1 MDTILISS
9 CLLGNPVRYDGKI
22 KPLKNHLIETWKQEG
37 RLIAFCPEVAG
48 GLPVPRPPA
57 EIQGTGGGEAVLAG
71 SAKVIDRTGKDVSA
85 QFIAGAT
92 MALALCRQH
101 RIRVAILTD
110 LSPSCGSTRI
120 YNGKFSRETITGTG
134 VTTALL
140 QQNGIRVIDQH
151 SIHRLWVG
159 QNQDNTNTRYCI
171 INILTHN

>member
-1 MDTILISS
+1 MDSILISS

-22 KPLKNHLIETWKQEG
+22 KPLKNHLIEAWKQEG

-57 EIQGTGGGEAVLAG
+57 EIQGTGGGEAVPAG
-71 SAKVIDRTGKDVSA
+71 SARVIDNTGRDVSA

-92 MALALCRQH
+92 MALELCRQH

-110 LSPSCGSTRI
+110 LSPSCGSTKI
-120 YNGKFSRETITGTG
+120 YNGEFAKETIIGVG

-140 QQNGIRVIDQH
+140 RKNGITVFNQYQIREAMD
-151 SIHRLWVG
+151 SISAA
-159 QNQDNTNTRYCI
+159 
-171 INILTHN
+171 INIDIPFN